1 MRIAVK
7 TLFLATTLLST
18 TFGMDR
24 NPLDPGADLS
34 PDSASPSVLAP
45 LETRP
50 TECPCRAEKRKKE
63 AEENRKIGREYLP
76 WEAVQSIPFAEW
88 KEPVRASIFAAV
100 DDFSKISDVIIA
112 INAAVDGIWG
122 FISEIQERHPEM
134 TPQMHYGFMTCYLGR
149 ISQKNESD
157 AVVESLNNLLKQH
170 RGYAGIEKE
179 NPDSC

>member
-7 TLFLATTLLST
+7 TFFLATTLLST
-18 TFGMDR
+18 TFGMDKD
-24 NPLDPGADLS
+24 LVDPGSHLS
-34 PDSASPSVLAP
+34 PDSASPSIVTP
-45 LETRP
+45 HETRS

-76 WEAVQSIPFAEW
+76 WEAVQNIPFAEW

-100 DDFSKISDVIIA
+100 DDFSKIPDVIIA
-112 INAAVDGIWG
+112 INEAVDGIWG
-122 FISEIQERHPEM
+122 FISEIQERHLEM

-149 ISQKNESD
+149 LSQKNESD

-170 RGYAGIEKE
+170 RGYAGVEKE
-179 NPDSC
+179 NPEIC